1 MIDLREALIRKNR
14 EFDVAGFEIEE
25 IKNFIINNYTFQI
38 AGDIGKEIFEFLDI
52 KQINNKFIVNTI
64 HNKYISIFL
73 NQSAKSISDNLF
85 TWGDIHG
92 HFACP
97 YNDNLTSLNGS
108 PKICHDF
115 SCANCVNLKTLEGSP
130 EKCIDFDCRGCKKLK
145 SLEGGPEKVGGS
157 FICRNCT
164 NLKSLEGAPE
174 YVREDFDCSNCEK
187 LKSLE
192 GGPEK
197 VGVNLYIPG
206 CKNLKTLKGI
216 SKVKY
221 IVIDDENNIDDYNG
235 LEDKIIQNID

>member
-14 EFDVAGFEIEE
+14 EFDVVGFEIEE

-38 AGDIGKEIFEFLDI
+38 AGDISKEIFEFLDI

-97 YNDNLTSLNGS
+97 YNDNLTSLKGS

-130 EKCIDFDCRGCKKLK
+130 EKCIDFDCGGCKKL
-145 SLEGGPEKVGGS
+145 E
-157 FICRNCT
+157 
-164 NLKSLEGAPE
+164 SLEGAPKE
-174 YVREDFDCSNCEK
+174 VKRYFDCSNCEK

-192 GGPEK
+192 GVSQYVKGDIICTNCENLVSLKGCPK
-197 VGVNLYIPG
+197 YIGGNLYIPG